1 MHRLRPV
8 LASLVTTVVVLGLAA
23 PAMAVSWGTIVVY
36 ESGVE
41 QGRAYGTFASQSY
54 TYAAMDAYF
63 KDSRPGGNGVF
74 VDIDYMYWVQ
84 DCAQCP
90 AAYSRKGN
98 DQTGRTTRGPGP
110 APAIRR
116 SSSGQAATPPGVRSR
131 CVRTRP
137 GRRTLAA
144 SPMPCR
150 PSPTEVQPSLGPRSC

>member
-1 MHRLRPV
+1 MNRLRPV
-8 LASLVTTVVVLGLAA
+8 VASLVTTVVVLGLAA

-90 AAYSRKGN
+90 ACLRPERQRPDWPDHIGGL
-98 DQTGRTTRGPGP
+98 GRPQPSDVPALGKQQLRPGCD
-110 APAIRR
+110 
-116 SSSGQAATPPGVRSR
+116 PGV
-131 CVRTRP
+131 
-137 GRRTLAA
+137 
-144 SPMPCR
+144 
-150 PSPTEVQPSLGPRSC
+150 

>member
-63 KDSRPGGNGVF
+63 KDSRPGGNWVF
-74 VDIDYMYWVQ
+74 VDIDYLYWVQ

-90 AAYSRKGN
+90 AAYSQKGN
-98 DQTGRTTRGPGP
+98 DQTGRTTSGAWAGPSHQTFQLWPSSNSARG
-110 APAIRR
+110 AIQVCED
-116 SSSGQAATPPGVRSR
+116 QAWSKD
-131 CVRTRP
+131 
-137 GRRTLAA
+137 
-144 SPMPCR
+144 PCSE
-150 PSPTEVQPSLGPRSC
+150 PDALPTFTY